1 MRTYYN
7 ITCCSRSS
15 RVCGKVENHYFI
27 TIKRK
32 KTAEK
37 NVERFVENLLN
48 C

>member
-15 RVCGKVENHYFI
+15 RVCGKVENYYFI
-27 TIKRK
+27 TIERK
-32 KTAEK
+32 KTTK
-37 NVERFVENLLN
+37 NNVENFVENLLK

>member
-15 RVCGKVENHYFI
+15 RVCGNVEKCFLF
-27 TIKRK
+27 TLVRRK
-32 KTAEK
+32 NAKK